1 MIPQNRKKV
10 KSRVR
15 FIHIK
20 NPIFWAFRGRFCPF
34 TVCSRF
40 CFCAALWVECGHL
53 TACQQTQFEQK
64 VKNGG
69 RAFICLRFVQT
80 KCQIVYILSLFNL
93 LSSHSHHAV
102 FADPTR
108 HSSIRSL
115 DGYVYFAQISGQIF
129 YALAI
134 CTNFAEP
141 RIFRTIRVFFRP
153 FSPIF
158 SVF

>member
-10 KSRVR
+10 KSRIR
-15 FIHIK
+15 FIHIM
-20 NPIFWAFRGRFCPF
+20 NPVFRAFRGRFRPF

-40 CFCAALWVECGHL
+40 CFCAALRVERGHS

-64 VKNGG
+64 VKIGG
-69 RAFICLRFVQT
+69 RAFVCLRFVQMSH
-80 KCQIVYILSLFNL
+80 QIVYILSLFNL

-141 RIFRTIRVFFRP
+141 RIFRTIREFFGP